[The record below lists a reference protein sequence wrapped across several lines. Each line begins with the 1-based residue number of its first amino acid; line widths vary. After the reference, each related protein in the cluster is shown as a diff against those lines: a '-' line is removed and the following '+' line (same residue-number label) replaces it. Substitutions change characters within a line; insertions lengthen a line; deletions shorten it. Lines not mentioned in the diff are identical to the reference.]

1 MPIDTLL
8 RPRAGQ
14 IRAVVHAVARRG
26 PVNMTTVRCWPQTTA
41 PYIARLSVTAVFA
54 YLLAS
59 LVPGSSQP
67 VLAPLT
73 ALLVVQVTLYHTVRS
88 AVQRVASVVAGV
100 LVALAL
106 SAAVGFTWWSLG
118 VTIAAALA
126 IGSMLRLG
134 DHILEVPISA
144 MLILSLNTKAAASG
158 RVVDTRVGAAARLVA
173 GVLLSPARTHAAPNA
188 IRDLSR
194 QMAGLLQEIAPG
206 LADGAGPRATQA
218 WLVRARGLTGEIQR
232 VEDTLGEAEASLR
245 LRPRALR
252 SACTA
257 IPLRHGLQTLHHAA
271 VTIRGRTRSI
281 TDDVPLPDGDAAVLA
296 EDTPDMLAEVLRQL
310 AAAVRAHGRLSRADL
325 AVA

>member
-14 IRAVVHAVARRG
+14 IRAVVRAVARG
-26 PVNMTTVRCWPQTTA
+26 VPVNMTTVRFWPQPTA

-54 YLLAS
+54 YLHAS

-67 VLAPLT
+67 ALAPLR
-73 ALLVVQVTLYHTVRS
+73 AVLVVQVPLSHTVRS

-158 RVVDTRVGAAARLVA
+158 RVVGTPVRAAAGLGA
-173 GVLLSPARTHAAPNA
+173 GVLPSPRRTHPAQQP
-188 IRDLSR
+188 
-194 QMAGLLQEIAPG
+194 
-206 LADGAGPRATQA
+206 
-218 WLVRARGLTGEIQR
+218 
-232 VEDTLGEAEASLR
+232 
-245 LRPRALR
+245 
-252 SACTA
+252 
-257 IPLRHGLQTLHHAA
+257 
-271 VTIRGRTRSI
+271 IRG
-281 TDDVPLPDGDAAVLA
+281 PNPHNAG
-296 EDTPDMLAEVLRQL
+296 
-310 AAAVRAHGRLSRADL
+310 
-325 AVA
+325 

>member
-1 MPIDTLL
+1 MPIGSLL

-14 IRAVVHAVARRG
+14 IRAVVRAVARG
-26 PVNMTTVRCWPQTTA
+26 VPVHYTTVRFWPQPTA
-41 PYIARLSVTAVFA
+41 PYIARLSEIAVFA

-158 RVVDTRVGAAARLVA
+158 RVVDTLVGAAAGVVA
-173 GVLLSPARTHAAPNA
+173 GGLLSPGRTQPGQNA
-188 IRDLSR
+188 IRGPSR
-194 QMAGLLQEIAPG
+194 PMGGRPQGKPPG
-206 LADGAGPRATQA
+206 P
-218 WLVRARGLTGEIQR
+218 
-232 VEDTLGEAEASLR
+232 AS
-245 LRPRALR
+245 
-252 SACTA
+252 
-257 IPLRHGLQTLHHAA
+257 
-271 VTIRGRTRSI
+271 
-281 TDDVPLPDGDAAVLA
+281 
-296 EDTPDMLAEVLRQL
+296 
-310 AAAVRAHGRLSRADL
+310 
-325 AVA
+325 